1 MTTLRSSGKILRQVT
16 FYSLRLAVAGIGL
29 GLALGVGLYTFWY
42 GKGYSYMSND
52 PAACANCHIMNE
64 QYNGWIKSS
73 HKTVATCNDC
83 HTPHDTVGKYTT
95 KAWNGFWHSYYF
107 TVGGFH
113 EPIQITERNLQI
125 AEESCRY
132 CHQQMVD
139 SITVAEADAHFN
151 QVSCIRCHR
160 NVGHQH

>member
-1 MTTLRSSGKILRQVT
+1 MSFYLAKLIIL
-16 FYSLRLAVAGIGL
+16 GIGL
-29 GLALGVGLYTFWY
+29 GLAAGVGVYTFWY

-64 QYNGWIKSS
+64 QYDGWLKSS

-83 HTPHDTVGKYTT
+83 HTPHDFVGKYAT

-107 TVGGFH
+107 TAGGFH
-113 EPIQITERNLQI
+113 EPILITERNRQI
-125 AEESCRY
+125 AEASCRN

-139 SITVAEADAHFN
+139 SITVSELVSHSE
-151 QVSCIRCHR
+151 QVSCIACHR
-160 NVGHQH
+160 NVGHPH